1 MKRLNIGLMIHYIDS
16 EYSSLVIKG
25 AIDAAKEMN
34 VNIIIYP
41 GRGINE
47 QYDDIKYTEYESQ
60 NNILY
65 EYVSKECL
73 DGVIISA
80 GTILSQLSDE
90 ERKKFVMRYDNLPV
104 LVLEN
109 EIEGYPLIRFSGS
122 GIKEAVI
129 HLYKNCGRKNI
140 GFVGGPKGN
149 SEAQERLFYYKE
161 GLKECNLPIREDY
174 IVYGNFS
181 EYCVELVGQ
190 LIDRHLG
197 EIDALCFANDTMCVG
212 GYKALEK
219 RGLVPGREIAITGHD
234 DLQLSQSM
242 KPLLTTVRIDV
253 QKLGYY
259 AVKNLLKII
268 ANEKVESI
276 ILDSKLI
283 VRESSGRYL
292 KSAEDK
298 NIYDRDNQA
307 KHPNEPDNILENT
320 IENDTIINSPDFS
333 DKITR
338 LFSDITQ
345 DIYAENEL
353 DMTKYLDQIYLL
365 WEDIKEDNF
374 SIKTFERYMS
384 ELKNNIFHVCK
395 TDQQKLKV
403 SELLSETLSK
413 IYKLNEAMQTAKRT
427 ELLNDY
433 MILNDIK
440 KDMLLSR
447 IVGGDDATTV
457 YESILNNL
465 YRAGFKSSY
474 LYMFKEVFVRRKE
487 EAWNIPDKLYLK
499 AYQEEGQL
507 ITLDK
512 KDQEHKAMDYLD
524 NQIISHD
531 RQCTMVLNPL
541 YTNEEQYG
549 LLLCELEFEHF
560 SKINFV
566 IPQISYAMKQINLF
580 KKLEKNLEEIKI
592 AKGMAEKASEAKAN
606 FLANMSHE
614 IRTPINVILGMNE
627 MILRECEDLNI
638 AEYAQTIS
646 RAGSTL
652 LSLINDIL
660 DFSKIESGKMEI
672 VSVDYELFSLLNDIV
687 NMISERAESKN
698 LTLKLDFAKDLP
710 SVLNGDEI
718 RIKQVIMNLLT
729 NAVKYTQKGTVT
741 FRMGWMPEK
750 EGYISLLVSV
760 EDTGQGIREEDI
772 LKIFRSFER
781 IDEKRNRNIEGTG
794 LGMSITQQ
802 ILELMDSD
810 LTVES
815 IYGKGSKFSFAIKQK
830 VVNSEPI
837 GNFVDRVNRREAMHK
852 EYQDI
857 FMAPDARILVV
868 DDSEM
873 NLIVVKNL
881 LKVTKMK
888 VDTVSSGLECIN
900 KIQNNHYD
908 LILLDHMMPGMDGI
922 ETLEQIKNMPEYKM
936 HPVPVIALTA
946 NAIAGS
952 REKYIK
958 VGFCDYLAKPI
969 DSNKLQRTL
978 VKYLPNHL
986 IEPIVNR
993 EEVGGSSNNE
1003 CIDNDFKFTHID
1015 AKKGLYHSGNNI
1027 KSYEEVLK
1035 AYYEEGV
1042 KKRKILHRAF
1052 GKMDK
1057 KQYRISV
1064 HTLKSTSKNIGAEE
1078 LALQSELLENAIRQ
1092 DDWVYVFHKHDI
1104 VYKLY
1109 GKVLHELQEFFKK
1122 RNKNKLKNSISK
1134 EELIQTVKDIKIKV
1148 YHLNIV
1154 EAVKLLEL
1162 LKDSICDN
1170 KNYEKEASM
1179 LIDIVK
1185 AYDLDKA
1192 DLYLQK
1198 MIQNLE
1204 GD

>member
-487 EAWNIPDKLYLK
+487 
-499 AYQEEGQL
+499 
-507 ITLDK
+507 
-512 KDQEHKAMDYLD
+512 
-524 NQIISHD
+524 
-531 RQCTMVLNPL
+531 
-541 YTNEEQYG
+541 
-549 LLLCELEFEHF
+549 
-560 SKINFV
+560 
-566 IPQISYAMKQINLF
+566 
-580 KKLEKNLEEIKI
+580 
-592 AKGMAEKASEAKAN
+592 
-606 FLANMSHE
+606 
-614 IRTPINVILGMNE
+614 
-627 MILRECEDLNI
+627 
-638 AEYAQTIS
+638 
-646 RAGSTL
+646 
-652 LSLINDIL
+652 
-660 DFSKIESGKMEI
+660 
-672 VSVDYELFSLLNDIV
+672 
-687 NMISERAESKN
+687 
-698 LTLKLDFAKDLP
+698 
-710 SVLNGDEI
+710 
-718 RIKQVIMNLLT
+718 
-729 NAVKYTQKGTVT
+729 
-741 FRMGWMPEK
+741 
-750 EGYISLLVSV
+750 
-760 EDTGQGIREEDI
+760 
-772 LKIFRSFER
+772 
-781 IDEKRNRNIEGTG
+781 
-794 LGMSITQQ
+794 
-802 ILELMDSD
+802 
-810 LTVES
+810 
-815 IYGKGSKFSFAIKQK
+815 
-830 VVNSEPI
+830 
-837 GNFVDRVNRREAMHK
+837 
-852 EYQDI
+852 
-857 FMAPDARILVV
+857 
-868 DDSEM
+868 
-873 NLIVVKNL
+873 
-881 LKVTKMK
+881 
-888 VDTVSSGLECIN
+888 
-900 KIQNNHYD
+900 
-908 LILLDHMMPGMDGI
+908 
-922 ETLEQIKNMPEYKM
+922 
-936 HPVPVIALTA
+936 
-946 NAIAGS
+946 
-952 REKYIK
+952 
-958 VGFCDYLAKPI
+958 
-969 DSNKLQRTL
+969 
-978 VKYLPNHL
+978 
-986 IEPIVNR
+986 
-993 EEVGGSSNNE
+993 
-1003 CIDNDFKFTHID
+1003 
-1015 AKKGLYHSGNNI
+1015 
-1027 KSYEEVLK
+1027 
-1035 AYYEEGV
+1035 
-1042 KKRKILHRAF
+1042 
-1052 GKMDK
+1052 
-1057 KQYRISV
+1057 
-1064 HTLKSTSKNIGAEE
+1064 
-1078 LALQSELLENAIRQ
+1078 
-1092 DDWVYVFHKHDI
+1092 
-1104 VYKLY
+1104 
-1109 GKVLHELQEFFKK
+1109 
-1122 RNKNKLKNSISK
+1122 
-1134 EELIQTVKDIKIKV
+1134 
-1148 YHLNIV
+1148 
-1154 EAVKLLEL
+1154 
-1162 LKDSICDN
+1162 
-1170 KNYEKEASM
+1170 
-1179 LIDIVK
+1179 
-1185 AYDLDKA
+1185 
-1192 DLYLQK
+1192 
-1198 MIQNLE
+1198 
-1204 GD
+1204 